1 MAARFN
7 SAQLELESPRPL
19 GHVLDA
25 FSGGGIISFD
35 YRESKRGFSVAFEYS
50 EAGSSTDP
58 DAQVALFCDIIDNLK
73 EQPKSVWDGAY
84 RRTFNLGYEID
95 ATPGCFRSELKPETV
110 QQIARLG
117 ASVMVSIYPP
127 CAAEG

>member
-1 MAARFN
+1 MAAWFI

-25 FSGGGIISFD
+25 FSGSGIISFD
-35 YRESKRGFSVAFEYS
+35 YRESKRGFAVAFEYS

-73 EQPKSVWDGAY
+73 EQPKSVWNGAY
-84 RRTFNLGYEID
+84 RRTFNLEV
-95 ATPGCFRSELKPETV
+95 TRSTRRRGAFGPSSSRRRSNRSRNWEL
-110 QQIARLG
+110 R
-117 ASVMVSIYPP
+117 
-127 CAAEG
+127 